1 LGRANA
7 IKLVNRF
14 LKDAV
19 RNYEAR
25 LSRIQGGSL
34 RNAIPREASAV
45 ITVPE
50 QLSEDLIDLV
60 KEYEDLFN
68 EEYRGIE
75 EGIIF
80 EAEKVKLPK
89 SLMPV
94 EIQDDIINAI
104 EGCPNGVM
112 SMLPDFPGVVE
123 SSVNLAV
130 VTSSKG
136 KIEVKLMVRSSSESR
151 KEWVCSSVESVFLL
165 AGAKVEIESDYPGW
179 QPNID
184 SELLH
189 TMEKVYFEKYGKRPV
204 VSVIHAGLECG
215 IIQSN
220 IGRKM
225 DIVSFGPTITGAHSP
240 DESVE
245 IESVENTYDYLISVL
260 EQIG

>member
-1 LGRANA
+1 
-7 IKLVNRF
+7 
-14 LKDAV
+14 
-19 RNYEAR
+19 
-25 LSRIQGGSL
+25 
-34 RNAIPREASAV
+34 
-45 ITVPE
+45 
-50 QLSEDLIDLV
+50 
-60 KEYEDLFN
+60 
-68 EEYRGIE
+68 
-75 EGIIF
+75 
-80 EAEKVKLPK
+80 
-89 SLMPV
+89 
-94 EIQDDIINAI
+94 
-104 EGCPNGVM
+104 
-112 SMLPDFPGVVE
+112 
-123 SSVNLAV
+123 
-130 VTSSKG
+130 
-136 KIEVKLMVRSSSESR
+136 MVRSSSESR